1 MKNLILGTS
10 LLMIMAVSTNTFAA
24 PKSNKGEKEKTEKRA
39 DWGKNDAMKKDQGKS
54 ASCHHHHKKGCHKK

>member
-1 MKNLILGTS
+1 
-10 LLMIMAVSTNTFAA
+10 MIMAVSTNTFAA

-39 DWGKNDAMKKDQGKS
+39 DWGKNDAKKKDQGKS